1 VLEQSFK
8 LRKLVAIIYSYSA
21 VSTSLRLVFGNL
33 YQAKMTLVYVVPK
46 HTNQQRIW
54 KDSWTW
60 NCFFRMYLHP
70 GQILF
75 NNAATS
81 L

>member
-54 KDSWTW
+54 KD
-60 NCFFRMYLHP
+60 
-70 GQILF
+70 
-75 NNAATS
+75 
-81 L
+81 